1 MGKNYITSEEAK
13 KDFLQK
19 FDRLC
24 RSRSRWEV
32 WEDVMTAIA
41 CFINISIDRTP
52 KHFQSR
58 SKKLEQCVKRI
69 GGMESLSELLL
80 CITDALELNPEQDF
94 LGELYMRLKLG
105 DHWKGQFFTPY
116 HISQFMAEIS
126 LQNMDQQ
133 IESKGYIS
141 VCDPTCG
148 AGSLLIAAANKA
160 KQSKYNFQ
168 KTVFFVG
175 MDIDPIVAQMCY
187 IQLSLL
193 GCAGYIC
200 IGNSLSNPLNGSSV
214 LNPNEQEGQ
223 DIWYT
228 PMYFTK
234 SWIRRIIYPE
244 DNK

>member
-1 MGKNYITSEEAK
+1 
-13 KDFLQK
+13 
-19 FDRLC
+19 
-24 RSRSRWEV
+24 
-32 WEDVMTAIA
+32 
-41 CFINISIDRTP
+41 
-52 KHFQSR
+52 
-58 SKKLEQCVKRI
+58 
-69 GGMESLSELLL
+69 MESLSELLL
-80 CITDALELNPEQDF
+80 CITNALELNPEQDF

-133 IESKGYIS
+133 IENQGYIS

-228 PMYFTK
+228 PMYFAK

>member
-1 MGKNYITSEEAK
+1 MGKNYTSSEEAK

-19 FDRLC
+19 FDCLC

-32 WEDVMTAIA
+32 WEDVITAIA
-41 CFINISIDRTP
+41 CFINISVDHFP
-52 KHFQSR
+52 KHLHSR
-58 SKKLEQCVKRI
+58 AGKLEQCVKRI
-69 GGMESLSELLL
+69 GGLEPLSELLL
-80 CITDALELNPEQDF
+80 CITNTLELNPEQDF

-116 HISQFMAEIS
+116 HISQFMAEVS

-133 IESKGYIS
+133 VESKGYVS

-148 AGSLLIAAANKA
+148 AGSLLIAVANKA

-200 IGNSLSNPLNGSSV
+200 IGNSLTDSLSGNV
-214 LNPNEQEGQ
+214 LSPNELEGQ

-228 PMYFTK
+228 PMYFTE
-234 SWIRRIIYPE
+234 SWVERIVFPE
-244 DNK
+244 E